1 MLSCGLHFEG
11 ERAVSTVVADT
22 DAALAFSTVAL
33 IVVSLIVLVMA
44 VTLFR
49 RIRDAVV
56 KWYYRRKYAAEF
68 RRKDQ
73 R

>member
-1 MLSCGLHFEG
+1 M
-11 ERAVSTVVADT
+11 ATVVQDT
-22 DAALAFSTVAL
+22 DAALAFGTVGL
-33 IVVSLIVLVMA
+33 IVVSVIALV
-44 VTLFR
+44 VVITLFR
-49 RIRDAVV
+49 RIRDALV